1 MDERERKNLQRYD
14 IEFSA
19 QLRADTGSYKVM
31 AENEKNA
38 IFIAENQFLK
48 NIKDISN
55 QFNLEITVNYL
66 EPVALNLDECRKAF
80 KRKH

>member
-1 MDERERKNLQRYD
+1 MEEREKEDLQRYD

-48 NIKDISN
+48 NIKDMAI
-55 QFNLEITVNYL
+55 Q
-66 EPVALNLDECRKAF
+66 
-80 KRKH
+80 

>member
-1 MDERERKNLQRYD
+1 MEEREKKDLQRYD

-48 NIKDISN
+48 NIKDMAN

-66 EPVALNLDECRKAF
+66 EPISLNLDECRKAF